1 MQVGQIASGETI
13 KPGRSMKMK
22 GSEKDFSQILQ
33 SAGSASSPGNPSPAG
48 GPPPSTVNPASPQP
62 GSPVFLG
69 TLSSEAPTVSDLLI
83 QHPTWK
89 KDAWSIIHA
98 YTNQAKPFKRM
109 RPGTHVYLDPQTQ
122 ALSWTFGGSKS
133 GPVPIENPYKTAEA
147 TGTIN
152 AATPGPFSSST
163 EPILLGTISP
173 ETPTVSDLLIQHP
186 DYKKDAWSIIHAEA
200 NEGKRFKH
208 MATGTQVYYDP
219 ATSELT
225 WGAHPEKEDTP
236 AAATAVTLNQ
246 GGLATD
252 AGDEDALSEAL
263 VKAVEPLLGSPYEK
277 LNCYEMV
284 VVGLKNMGIRYEGRG
299 GLAEKLIS
307 TASAKGL
314 PFNAYFNGEG
324 LVSVSGQQVYSK
336 TLPKVINLDK
346 EAEILYQEL
355 EPLLRRG
362 FILSFSTPTRG
373 HTGVVSRKDELWTY
387 INSGNMDNSVLD
399 GKVTKG
405 VGEELLRNE
414 LKNWLRLAADRNE
427 SLQITLGRIQEAKI
441 QAHMA

>member
-1 MQVGQIASGETI
+1 M
-13 KPGRSMKMK
+13 
-22 GSEKDFSQILQ
+22 
-33 SAGSASSPGNPSPAG
+33 
-48 GPPPSTVNPASPQP
+48 
-62 GSPVFLG
+62 
-69 TLSSEAPTVSDLLI
+69 SDLLI

-89 KDAWSIIHA
+89 KDTWSIIHA
-98 YTNQAKPFKRM
+98 DTNQGKSFKRM
-109 RPGTHVYLDPQTQ
+109 RAGTQVYLDSQTQ
-122 ALSWTFGGSKS
+122 ALFSTFGGSKPR
-133 GPVPIENPYKTAEA
+133 PVPPEHSEKPVEA
-147 TGTIN
+147 TSPIN
-152 AATPGPFSSST
+152 VAIPGPFSPST
-163 EPILLGTISP
+163 GPILLGTISP
-173 ETPTVSDLLIQHP
+173 KAPTVSDLLIQHP
-186 DYKKDAWSIIHAEA
+186 DYKKDAWSIIHADT
-200 NEGKRFKH
+200 NERKPFKS
-208 MATGTQVYYDP
+208 MPIGTQVYFDP

-225 WGAHPEKEDTP
+225 WGMHPEKEYKP
-236 AAATAVTLNQ
+236 AAASAVAGNQ
-246 GGLATD
+246 GLSPIDTGE
-252 AGDEDALSEAL
+252 EDPLSEAL

-307 TASAKGL
+307 MASAKGL

-336 TLPKVINLDK
+336 TVPKVINLEK
-346 EAEILYQEL
+346 EAEILYQEM

-373 HTGVVSRKDELWTY
+373 HTGVVSQKDDIWTY

>member
-1 MQVGQIASGETI
+1 
-13 KPGRSMKMK
+13 MKMK

-33 SAGSASSPGNPSPAG
+33 SAGSASSPGNPSPSG
-48 GPPPSTVNPASPQP
+48 GTPPSAVNPASPQP

-98 YTNQAKPFKRM
+98 DTNQEKPFKRM
-109 RPGTHVYLDPQTQ
+109 QPGTHVYLDPQTQ

-133 GPVPIENPYKTAEA
+133 GPVPPVHSEKQV
-147 TGTIN
+147 
-152 AATPGPFSSST
+152 AATSPLNVAIPGPFSPIT
-163 EPILLGTISP
+163 GPILLGTISP
-173 ETPTVSDLLIQHP
+173 EAPTVSDLLIQHP
-186 DYKKDAWSIIHAEA
+186 NYKKDAWSIIHADT

-208 MATGTQVYYDP
+208 MAIGTQVYFDP
-219 ATSELT
+219 ATFELT

-236 AAATAVTLNQ
+236 AATTAVTLNQ
-246 GGLATD
+246 GLSPIDTGE
-252 AGDEDALSEAL
+252 EDFFSEAL
-263 VKAVEPLLGSPYEK
+263 VKAVESLLGSPYEK
-277 LNCYEMV
+277 LDCYEMV

-299 GLAEKLIS
+299 GLAEKLIRM
-307 TASAKGL
+307 ASAKGL
-314 PFNAYFNGEG
+314 PTNAYFNGEG

-336 TLPKVINLDK
+336 TVPKVINLEK
-346 EAEILYQEL
+346 EAEILYQEM

-373 HTGVVSRKDELWTY
+373 HTGVVSQKDDIWTY

-414 LKNWLRLAADRNE
+414 LKNWLRLAAERNE
-427 SLQITLGRIQEAKI
+427 PLQVSLGRIQEAKI